1 MDVEEEHRRK
11 AEEQAAS
18 PEDLHGADQLEAAV
32 EVVQLCQ
39 AGGLGLR
46 VTLVLLLEATHDA
59 GVGEEAV
66 GIGQQDQRDG
76 REEEGGRGEV
86 DLIHILWGV

>member
-11 AEEQAAS
+11 AEEQATGA
-18 PEDLHGADQLEAAV
+18 EDLHGADQLEAAV
-32 EVVQLCQ
+32 EVAQLCQ

-46 VTLVLLLEATHDA
+46 VALVLLLEAAHDA

-66 GIGQQDQRDG
+66 GIGQQDQ
-76 REEEGGRGEV
+76 
-86 DLIHILWGV
+86 